1 MLIRNNSHWSLIKS
15 IVHEYKRRYRK
26 AQKGLYQ
33 LFMTAPVVAPPNNQ
47 PNNQSEDNSTQSK
60 KLGVSFYGCVFLLI
74 SQCVTVISSF
84 LVTFSQ
90 NGSEPFSSTQLWSYM
105 SLLTSSLI
113 SWIEFH
119 DKNPVNEKVKILSYF
134 FLVTFIIC
142 FIVLGVGLTNPT
154 ITSNRIFITMV
165 LILSISIPARQSFEI
180 AYKYF
185 YYKNKPNS

>member
-33 LFMTAPVVAPPNNQ
+33 LFMTAPVVAP
-47 PNNQSEDNSTQSK
+47 QSK

-74 SQCVTVISSF
+74 SQCVTVVSSF

-165 LILSISIPARQSFEI
+165 LILSISIPARQLFEI

>member
-1 MLIRNNSHWSLIKS
+1 MLIRNNSHWSLIKY

-33 LFMTAPVVAPPNNQ
+33 LFMTAPVVAP

-74 SQCVTVISSF
+74 SQCVTVVSSF

-113 SWIEFH
+113 SWI
-119 DKNPVNEKVKILSYF
+119 
-134 FLVTFIIC
+134 
-142 FIVLGVGLTNPT
+142 
-154 ITSNRIFITMV
+154 
-165 LILSISIPARQSFEI
+165 
-180 AYKYF
+180 
-185 YYKNKPNS
+185 